1 MSLSYM
7 WKSMQTSFSSEYP
20 QKNSLKGNSTKPLN
34 QQENIRKLKVT
45 HEKHFF
51 SGITVHMPS
60 QKKSANTHDTLS
72 DFEVV
77 RNGMNEVSCS
87 TRAKSIIKVSSL
99 VKTNSEGVVS
109 CKKKE
114 KLQLCRICSTNL
126 VTHCGIRSYR
136 CVLFSKI
143 FPQKGNLIPHEQT
156 CRHCNEIPNGIQS
169 EMKNASLRPDKCIQ
183 TCIHCTDLDA
193 KSNQSHCMLVLVTS
207 HLLIKR

>member
-99 VKTNSEGVVS
+99 LKTNSEGVVS
-109 CKKKE
+109 CKKKRSFNYAE
-114 KLQLCRICSTNL
+114 YALQTWSLIVGLGHTDVFYLAKYSHRR
-126 VTHCGIRSYR
+126 VT
-136 CVLFSKI
+136 
-143 FPQKGNLIPHEQT
+143 
-156 CRHCNEIPNGIQS
+156 
-169 EMKNASLRPDKCIQ
+169 
-183 TCIHCTDLDA
+183 
-193 KSNQSHCMLVLVTS
+193 
-207 HLLIKR
+207 

>member
-109 CKKKE
+109 CKKKRSFNYAE
-114 KLQLCRICSTNL
+114 YALQTWSLIVGLGHTDVFYVAKYSHRR
-126 VTHCGIRSYR
+126 VTWY
-136 CVLFSKI
+136 LMSKHVGTATK
-143 FPQKGNLIPHEQT
+143 FQT
-156 CRHCNEIPNGIQS
+156 VSKVKWKMPAYVQINVFKHVFIVQIWMPN
-169 EMKNASLRPDKCIQ
+169 Q
-183 TCIHCTDLDA
+183 T
-193 KSNQSHCMLVLVTS
+193 KVTVC
-207 HLLIKR
+207 